1 MVGCRRRESQLV
13 SSRVYGDALLTLP
26 RPQVIVTSYLFPK
39 ATFDLERLRRLSEK
53 VEKRRLVVDVR
64 SDFA

>member
-1 MVGCRRRESQLV
+1 M
-13 SSRVYGDALLTLP
+13 YGDALLTLP